1 MKQRLKEDLIAKR
14 NTSRDPDVLWFG
26 STNEKLFALT
36 TYFISPIA
44 MLAVINPRALNAF
57 HAHVFDVLAAN
68 E

>member
-1 MKQRLKEDLIAKR
+1 
-14 NTSRDPDVLWFG
+14 
-26 STNEKLFALT
+26 LT